1 MKLSRYVKEI
11 VVLLVQLIM
20 FYMFPLSAGPADV
33 MGMVVIIIISVFILS
48 IVIGSISNSKLKYFY
63 PVIISIL
70 FIPSI
75 FIYYNDSALVYALW
89 YLIISYIGLGIGLII
104 YKLKK

>member
-70 FIPSI
+70 FILSI
-75 FIYYNDSALVYALW
+75 FIYYNDSALVHALW

>member
-20 FYMFPLSAGPADV
+20 FYMFPLSAGPTDV

-75 FIYYNDSALVYALW
+75 FIYYNDSALVHALW